1 MRSLGLFISV
11 VLFSFIMLLGY
22 RGFFWSLLHY
32 LLNNNAYKKRKTNQ
46 TFLEWLLLSRFKVL
60 IPRILL
66 AIYYSVLFSPIVE
79 LIICVCVWSGLFSDA
94 VNEIVARVIICYQ
107 AGITL
112 IIQLLFYQVKPG
124 WAFERWIP
132 KTRGQRKKK

>member
-1 MRSLGLFISV
+1 MRSLGLFTSIVISSFV
-11 VLFSFIMLLGY
+11 VLLYY
-22 RGFFWSLLHY
+22 RGFMGSLLRY
-32 LLNNNAYKKRKTNQ
+32 LINNSAYKKKKANQ
-46 TFLEWLLLSRFKVL
+46 TFLEWLLFSRFKDL

-66 AIYYSVLFSPIVE
+66 AIYYSVLFSPIIE

-94 VNEIVARVIICYQ
+94 VNEVVARVIVYYQ